1 MYVVLLTYVKPMAEV
16 EAVTAEHRAWLDPHV
31 ASGLLIATGPQVPR
45 TGGVLLARG
54 GGTKAELEALLKS
67 DPFQIA
73 GVASYQIIEFA
84 PGKYHPEMARFL

>member
-31 ASGLLIATGPQVPR
+31 TSGLLIATGPQVPR

-54 GGTKAELEALLKS
+54 GGTKAELEALLKD

-73 GVASYQIIEFA
+73 GVASYQVIEFA